1 VVEEGNAWV
10 ALGFVLGIAG
20 GGALA
25 AQLRGRSV
33 LAGRRCPRCGAGLG
47 LWAAVPVLSWL
58 AVRPRCPR
66 CGWAAPWLHA
76 TFEAGVVAIGVM
88 TLLLLPLRIAVPAAA
103 AAWLLLLWLV
113 WRWGGGMR

>member
-1 VVEEGNAWV
+1 VFGEGSAWA

-25 AQLRGRSV
+25 ARLRGRPM
-33 LAGRRCPRCGAGLG
+33 LAGRRCPRCGTGLG
-47 LWAAVPVLSWL
+47 LWAGAPALSWL

-76 TFEAGVVAIGVM
+76 AFEAGVVAIG
-88 TLLLLPLRIAVPAAA
+88 TIALLLFPLRIAVPAAA

-113 WRWGGGMR
+113 WRRRR

>member
-1 VVEEGNAWV
+1 VVEEGSAWA

-25 AQLRGRSV
+25 ARLRGRSA
-33 LAGRRCPRCGAGLG
+33 LAGRRCPRCGASLG
-47 LWAAVPVLSWL
+47 LWAAVPILSWF

-66 CGWAAPWLHA
+66 CGEAVPRLHA
-76 TFEAGVVAIGVM
+76 AFEAGVVLIG
-88 TLLLLPLRIAVPAAA
+88 TIALLLLPLRMAVPAAA

-113 WRWGGGMR
+113 WRRRT